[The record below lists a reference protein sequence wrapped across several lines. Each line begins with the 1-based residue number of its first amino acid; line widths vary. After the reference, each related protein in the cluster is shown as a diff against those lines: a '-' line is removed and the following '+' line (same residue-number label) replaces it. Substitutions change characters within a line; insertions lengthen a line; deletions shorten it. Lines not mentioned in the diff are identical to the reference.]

1 MANPVLSIS
10 DDTLGDI
17 ITGTLALF
25 NRGKNS
31 LLFSILH
38 PLADLFEFDWG
49 QTTDVLGVKKL
60 NKCCL
65 LTLFIY
71 ENAQN
76 DGVESLNI
84 DVPGVQLKRRGL
96 VHCNHAIQEYY
107 LSPFPPSNNLGWM

>member
-25 NRGKNS
+25 NLGKNS

-49 QTTDVLGVKKL
+49 QTTHVLGVKKL

-71 ENAQN
+71 EKMLRMT
-76 DGVESLNI
+76 GLNHSTSMYQ
-84 DVPGVQLKRRGL
+84 V
-96 VHCNHAIQEYY
+96 
-107 LSPFPPSNNLGWM
+107 SS